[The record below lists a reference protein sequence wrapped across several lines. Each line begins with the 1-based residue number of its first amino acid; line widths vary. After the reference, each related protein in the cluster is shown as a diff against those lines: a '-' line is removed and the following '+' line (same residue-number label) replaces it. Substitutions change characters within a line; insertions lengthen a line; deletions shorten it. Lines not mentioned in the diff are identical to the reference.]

1 MGSTCQLANSQ
12 LLAVRYQDFCVNEPF
27 AIFWG
32 SLKGSFLAGTLG
44 VILEEWETI
53 KEQFER
59 FIPF

>member
-1 MGSTCQLANSQ
+1 M
-12 LLAVRYQDFCVNEPF
+12 NEPF